1 MDVTISCGVSDPRM
15 SRPRSYACALGALS
29 LIMAASGVDASC
41 LTGPLSASSVPIVS
55 FAVSPSGRDFY
66 LLLRETSLSEASR
79 YAIEH
84 RDGVTG
90 ASRRVYVTSGTVL
103 QLAADASAVY
113 FAERTGPDGDTR
125 IVRLERQGTRSM
137 VLASFDNPS
146 ASHIHVHGEYVYVVA
161 TASVRDATG
170 RIQHPAQIV
179 RISTNGGDSEL
190 VVAWSASISRVIDSA
205 ERNLYYVLQDFDGVS
220 SIFKYDTQSRHV
232 THLYTTSD
240 LQSFAVDGSWLY
252 VATRAEILRISTLD
266 PGAVETISAVQ
277 PFVHDSGSGF
287 SAIDVMSDRIVARQS
302 KAAGRGCVSDILV
315 QYTTGGAARLLSS
328 RAGPFQV
335 TADGV
340 FHVPKS
346 CFLIAPQP
354 PFVLEQFCLSIGKG
368 RAVQH

>member
-1 MDVTISCGVSDPRM
+1 
-15 SRPRSYACALGALS
+15 
-29 LIMAASGVDASC
+29 MATSGINASC
-41 LTGPLSASSVPIVS
+41 LTGPLSASSAPIAS
-55 FAVSPSGRDFY
+55 FAVSPSGHDVY
-66 LLLRETSLSEASR
+66 LSSR
-79 YAIEH
+79 YVIEY
-84 RDGVTG
+84 RDGATG
-90 ASRRVYVTSGTVL
+90 APRPIYVTSETVL
-103 QLAADASAVY
+103 QLAADDSAVY
-113 FAERTGPDGDTR
+113 FAERTSQDGETR
-125 IVRLERQGTRSM
+125 IVRLERQGTRNTI
-137 VLASFDNPS
+137 LASFYNPS
-146 ASHIHVHGEYVYVVA
+146 ATYIHVHGEYVYVVIA
-161 TASVRDATG
+161 APVRDATG
-170 RIQHPAQIV
+170 RIDHPAQIM
-179 RISTNGGDSEL
+179 RIPTNGGDSEL
-190 VVAWSASISRVIDSA
+190 VVAWSASIRPVIDTD
-205 ERNLYYVLQDFDGVS
+205 ERNLYYALQDFAGVS
-220 SIFKYDTQSRHV
+220 SIFRYDTESRYV
-232 THLYTTSD
+232 THLYTMSG
-240 LQSFAVDGSWLY
+240 LRSFAVDGSWLY

-354 PFVLEQFCLSIGKG
+354 PFVLEQFCLSIGRG